1 MSEIEK
7 YILVYIAGITGIW
20 KGIPVG
26 IGLSLNPVFIGL
38 FTAFGSITSV
48 LILYFAGESFR
59 QWVLKLYGEKR
70 IERKKGKFL
79 QFTNRYG
86 PWGLGFVTAGLLG
99 PFTSVILG
107 LILISNS
114 RRFLLILMFGIL
126 FWSIV
131 LAYIFSPLF
140 EIITRMIGFH

>member
-1 MSEIEK
+1 MNEFEK
-7 YILVYIAGITGIW
+7 YIIVYIAGITGIW

-26 IGLSLNPVFIGL
+26 TGLNLYPVYTGL

-48 LILYFAGESFR
+48 LILYFAVDSFR
-59 QWVLKLYGEKR
+59 QWILKLYGTKR
-70 IERKKGKFL
+70 IERKKGRFL

-107 LILISNS
+107 LILISES
-114 RRFLLILMFGIL
+114 RRFLIILMFGIL
-126 FWSIV
+126 FWSIL
-131 LAYIFSPLF
+131 LAFIFSPLF
-140 EIITRMIGFH
+140 EIITKLKIFF